1 MQVDRAV
8 THQNSHSPRTSILQ
22 VVANYGFSN
31 DVVNWRLIFG
41 KPWLRQ
47 AIKNE
52 KLKIKK
58 ENAPNGA
65 LGAHAATGEVADGG
79 F

>member
-1 MQVDRAV
+1 
-8 THQNSHSPRTSILQ
+8 
-22 VVANYGFSN
+22 VANYGFSN
-31 DVVNWRLIFG
+31 DVVKCGLIFG

-58 ENAPNGA
+58 ENAQNGA
-65 LGAHAATGEVADGG
+65 LGAHAATGEVVDGG